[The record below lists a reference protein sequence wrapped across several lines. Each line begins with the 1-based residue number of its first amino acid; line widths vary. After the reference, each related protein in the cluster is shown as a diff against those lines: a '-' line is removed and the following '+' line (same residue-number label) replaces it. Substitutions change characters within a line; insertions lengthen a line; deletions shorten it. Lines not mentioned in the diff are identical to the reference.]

1 MKCHNIFCWIGAVLL
16 LICKGAN
23 KDKTNMLHWFS
34 CRNTWWHFGTTCHS
48 QFPSRG
54 WWTMNLTWV
63 KLETWFGGGFKPFG
77 NQVSV
82 HFVYREM
89 RLHTRAST
97 QGGAFAQRWF
107 YAERWF
113 YKGMLLLTNVFTQ
126 RYFQH
131 RDAFTHGCFK
141 TQILLHRDDFAKRN
155 F

>member
-63 KLETWFGGGFKPFG
+63 KLENGKWSQPLFEHLPSCRMFWGHMGVHGRSQVPPNHYSKVPWRKGCSSLSSNWSSSIASWDFPFPKRG
-77 NQVSV
+77 RDQENQEQLS
-82 HFVYREM
+82 
-89 RLHTRAST
+89 
-97 QGGAFAQRWF
+97 RWTSL
-107 YAERWF
+107 
-113 YKGMLLLTNVFTQ
+113 KGW
-126 RYFQH
+126 
-131 RDAFTHGCFK
+131 
-141 TQILLHRDDFAKRN
+141 
-155 F
+155 